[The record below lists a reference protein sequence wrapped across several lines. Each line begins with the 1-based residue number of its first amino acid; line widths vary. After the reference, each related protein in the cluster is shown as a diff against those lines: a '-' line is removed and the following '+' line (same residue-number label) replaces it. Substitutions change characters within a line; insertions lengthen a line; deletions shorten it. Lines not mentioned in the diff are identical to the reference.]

1 MHDESIQA
9 KEWSQIFSEETIQ
22 QSIPVITAWQLNER
36 MYNLFTPF
44 CFFAFKNIYI
54 YIYIYLHLKF
64 ASYNVIHF
72 LQVWEVAGS

>member
-36 MYNLFTPF
+36 MYNPFTPF
-44 CFFAFKNIYI
+44 CFFVFFKNNIFTFKI
-54 YIYIYLHLKF
+54 C
-64 ASYNVIHF
+64 
-72 LQVWEVAGS
+72 

>member
-44 CFFAFKNIYI
+44 CFFVFFFK
-54 YIYIYLHLKF
+54 
-64 ASYNVIHF
+64 
-72 LQVWEVAGS
+72 